1 MKYLAL
7 ILALSACTQA
17 AEWPEGR
24 GADPAPA
31 EWHGAPAS
39 DPPSLDR

>member
-7 ILALSACTQA
+7 ILAISACTHV

-24 GADPAPA
+24 GNEAPAP